1 MADTVRIN
9 KVKDRSKERK
19 AIFLIV
25 AVMVGVVVVWFY
37 QTASLFSQDAL
48 SLYQDKAKVTN
59 QQIDEG
65 LELRNKL
72 EEQMPLLD
80 SDPLEVVNALQMALD
95 QRRAEEAAVLDSIA
109 QQVMDELEAA
119 SVEVE
124 TLPSAAINEDSE
136 IIIE

>member
-1 MADTVRIN
+1 
-9 KVKDRSKERK
+9 
-19 AIFLIV
+19 
-25 AVMVGVVVVWFY
+25 MVGVVVVWFY